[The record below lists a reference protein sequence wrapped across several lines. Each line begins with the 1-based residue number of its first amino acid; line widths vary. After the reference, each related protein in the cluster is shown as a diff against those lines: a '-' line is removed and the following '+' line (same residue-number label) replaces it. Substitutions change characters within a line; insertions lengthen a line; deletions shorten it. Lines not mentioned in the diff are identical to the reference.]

1 MRLDEPHRLR
11 RQKGAAA
18 RQQRVDGISDM
29 GDVCGQRCEEE
40 QKREQRK
47 DEVITER
54 GRVVGHPV
62 VLVLLVEALEKTSSV
77 QLHTP
82 RQF

>member
-1 MRLDEPHRLR
+1 
-11 RQKGAAA
+11 
-18 RQQRVDGISDM
+18 M
-29 GDVCGQRCEEE
+29 GNVCGQGCEEE
-40 QKREQRK
+40 QKGEQRK

-62 VLVLLVEALEKTSSV
+62 VLVLLVEALEKPSSV

-82 RQF
+82 RQFRIPPVYLEHTANARARRNGG